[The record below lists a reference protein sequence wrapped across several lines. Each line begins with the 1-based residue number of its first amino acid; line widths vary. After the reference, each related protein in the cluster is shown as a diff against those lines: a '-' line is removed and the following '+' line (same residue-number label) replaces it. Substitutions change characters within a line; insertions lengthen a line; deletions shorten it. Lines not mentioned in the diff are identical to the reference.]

1 MQHSILYLAYGPA
14 AYINECRYSLLK
26 YLEVYKLKPPASVN
40 LIVYTDQPAL
50 FEAFT
55 PFFHHFEMKE
65 ISQTLVKEWQGDKG
79 LAHRVKLKAM
89 EEFFEHREGSLL
101 CCDSNTYI
109 TAPLEPVFNDLE
121 NNTFYLLPSQS
132 RLSDPRLLRMRQY
145 LEAMPGFEGQGA
157 MQLWKDGVIGLNH
170 QSKQLLEGA
179 LRMTDSFANEFPKHF
194 IGPVSLSLLLQ
205 KKGTVKSAAPQI
217 EHYADLKEFGS
228 LLDVFFQKNT
238 EESIPNLVKLVSHLN
253 AAAILKSK
261 KAFENLPIL
270 KKWLLTLNGKKWSIK
285 QFEKKI

>member
-40 LIVYTDQPAL
+40 LIVYTDQPAS

-65 ISQTLVKEWQGDKG
+65 ISQTLVKEWQGDKD

-89 EEFFEHREGSLL
+89 QEFFEHREGSLL

-109 TAPLEPVFNDLE
+109 TAPLEPIFSDLE

-132 RLSDPRLLRMRQY
+132 RLSDPRFSRMRKY
-145 LEAMPGFEGQGA
+145 LEALPEFEHQGA

-170 QSKQLLEGA
+170 QSKQVLEEA
-179 LRMTDSFANEFPKHF
+179 LQMTDGFATEFPKQF
-194 IGPVSLSLLLQ
+194 IGPVSLTFLLQ
-205 KKGTVKSAAPQI
+205 KHGAVKSASPQI
-217 EHYADLKEFGS
+217 EHYSDVKEFRS
-228 LLDVFFQKNT
+228 LLDLFFQKNT

-253 AAAILKSK
+253 AGVILKSK
-261 KAFENLPIL
+261 KAYENLPFL
-270 KKWLLTLNGKKWSIK
+270 RKWLLALSGKKWSIK